1 MSPKYVIKP
10 LLVAFLLLFP
20 VLSKAQDAALLN
32 KFYQGVLDS
41 CLDVS
46 YTYSTRISGINHTGE
61 GTLLSQGMMWKL
73 DGNGVQMYCDSQSV
87 WIIDTQMKEVVI
99 EPAPEDERAQW
110 MSNPAVIFSR
120 LSALFNVNES
130 LSSSDGKAVI
140 YILKPKE
147 DSDIDFCNIELLKSD
162 ASIRNA
168 SVALSDGTLIKIE
181 VSSMK
186 LTPKTSI
193 EAFRPH
199 MSFDS
204 SWIVTDLR

>member
-1 MSPKYVIKP
+1 MSSRLYIKSLLAAVL
-10 LLVAFLLLFP
+10 LLVP
-20 VLSKAQDAALLN
+20 VLSNAQDTSLLT
-32 KFYQGVLDS
+32 KFYQGIADS
-41 CLDVS
+41 CLDIS
-46 YTYSTRISGINHTGE
+46 YTYSTRISGIENKGQ

-73 DGNGVQMYCDSQSV
+73 DGNGVQMYCDSLSV
-87 WIIDTQMKEVVI
+87 WIIDPQMKEVVI
-99 EPAPEDERAQW
+99 EPAPEDERTQW

-120 LSALFNVNES
+120 LSTLFNVNES
-130 LSSSDGKAVI
+130 LPSRDGKAVI
-140 YILKPKE
+140 YVLKPK
-147 DSDIDFCNIELLKSD
+147 DAGDIDFCNIELLKSD

-186 LTPKTSI
+186 LTPETSV

>member
-1 MSPKYVIKP
+1 MSSRLYIKSLLAAVL
-10 LLVAFLLLFP
+10 LLVP
-20 VLSKAQDAALLN
+20 VLSNAQDTSLLT
-32 KFYQGVLDS
+32 KFYQGIADS
-41 CLDVS
+41 CLDIS
-46 YTYSTRISGINHTGE
+46 YTYSTRISGIENKGQ

-73 DGNGVQMYCDSQSV
+73 DGNGVQMYCDSLSV
-87 WIIDTQMKEVVI
+87 WIIDPQMKEVVI
-99 EPAPEDERAQW
+99 EPAPEDERTQW

-120 LSALFNVNES
+120 LSTLFNVNEALPS
-130 LSSSDGKAVI
+130 RDGKAVI
-140 YILKPKE
+140 YVLKPK
-147 DSDIDFCNIELLKSD
+147 DPGDIDFCNIELLKSD
-162 ASIRNA
+162 ASVRNA

-186 LTPKTSI
+186 LTPETSV

>member
-1 MSPKYVIKP
+1 MSKFIIKSFF
-10 LLVAFLLLFP
+10 AALLLLTP
-20 VLSKAQDAALLN
+20 GLSKAQDTVLLN
-32 KFYQGVLDS
+32 KFYQGLSDS
-41 CLDVS
+41 CLDIS
-46 YTYSTRISGINHTGE
+46 YTDSTRISGMDYKGE
-61 GTLLSQGMMWKL
+61 GTLLSQEMMWVL
-73 DGNGVQMYCDSQSV
+73 NGNGVQMYCDSQDI
-87 WIIDTQMKEVVI
+87 WTIDPQAKEVVI

-110 MSNPAVIFSR
+110 MSNPAVIF
-120 LSALFNVNES
+120 V
-130 LSSSDGKAVI
+130 
-140 YILKPKE
+140 LKPKE
-147 DSDIDFCNIELLKSD
+147 DSDIDFCNIELLKAD

>member
-1 MSPKYVIKP
+1 MDYK
-10 LLVAFLLLFP
+10 
-20 VLSKAQDAALLN
+20 
-32 KFYQGVLDS
+32 
-41 CLDVS
+41 
-46 YTYSTRISGINHTGE
+46 GE
-61 GTLLSQGMMWKL
+61 GTLLSQEMMWAL
-73 DGNGVQMYCDSQSV
+73 NGNGVQMYCDSQDI
-87 WIIDTQMKEVVI
+87 WTIDPQAKEVVI

-120 LSALFNVNES
+120 LSALFKVNES
-130 LSSSDGKAVI
+130 LTSPDGKAVI
-140 YILKPKE
+140 YVLKPME

>member
-1 MSPKYVIKP
+1 MSKFIIKSFF
-10 LLVAFLLLFP
+10 AALLLLTP
-20 VLSKAQDAALLN
+20 GLSKAQDTVLLN
-32 KFYQGVLDS
+32 KFYQGLSDS
-41 CLDVS
+41 CLDIS
-46 YTYSTRISGINHTGE
+46 YTYSTRISGMDYKGE
-61 GTLLSQGMMWKL
+61 GTLLSQEMMWAL
-73 DGNGVQMYCDSQSV
+73 NGNGVQMYCDSQDI
-87 WIIDTQMKEVVI
+87 WTIDPQAKEVVI

-120 LSALFNVNES
+120 LSALFKVNES
-130 LSSSDGKAVI
+130 LTSPDGKAVI
-140 YILKPKE
+140 YVLKPME